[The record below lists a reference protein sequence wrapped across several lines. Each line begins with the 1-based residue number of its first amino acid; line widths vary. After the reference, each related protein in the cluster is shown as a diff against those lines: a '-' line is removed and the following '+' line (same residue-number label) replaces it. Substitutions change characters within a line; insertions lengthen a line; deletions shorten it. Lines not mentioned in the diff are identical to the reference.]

1 MGNAMS
7 DQATPGSKSSAILSG
22 TRQPASADF
31 VILGELR
38 ATSPLFARARLLGVR
53 IETRNAATDAALA
66 QAATHAGLTIVFR
79 YGAVVSIGSAD
90 MALDRLD
97 ATLLRHVG
105 DPLEVHESETANL
118 IVQTVGGDRVD
129 TDGQILLADASPER
143 LLLAAIVL
151 AQSVVLSRD
160 EILVSEAFEGISP
173 LVADLRENGRARLPI
188 RSAMRLVGNVLAA
201 RHRVMG
207 TVQVNERPDLLWEHP
222 ELDRLYVRLEA
233 EYELSE
239 RTEVLE
245 RKFGALGDFTE
256 VLLDIVQDKRAFR
269 LEAAIIALIAF
280 EIFLTLFNMAVH

>member
-1 MGNAMS
+1 MN
-7 DQATPGSKSSAILSG
+7 GSKRSALLSAA
-22 TRQPASADF
+22 RQPASADF

-38 ATSPLFARARLLGVR
+38 AESPLFAQARLVGGR
-53 IETRNAATDAALA
+53 IDTRDVAADAAIS
-66 QAATHAGLTIVFR
+66 AAAADVGLTVVFR
-79 YGAVVSIGSAD
+79 YGVVVTIGSGE
-90 MALDRLD
+90 MALDQMD
-97 ATLLRHVG
+97 AALQRHIV
-105 DPLEVHESETANL
+105 DPLEVHESETAKL
-118 IVQTVGGDRVD
+118 VVKSDGGDRIGP
-129 TDGQILLADASPER
+129 DGQILLADISSER

-160 EILVSEAFEGISP
+160 EILVSEAFDRISP

-188 RSAMRLVGNVLAA
+188 RPTMRLLGNVLAA

-207 TVQVNERPDLLWEHP
+207 TVQVNERPELLWDHP
-222 ELDRLYVRLEA
+222 ELDRLYARLEA

-239 RTEVLE
+239 RAEVLE

-280 EIFLTLFNMAVH
+280 EICLTLFNMATH